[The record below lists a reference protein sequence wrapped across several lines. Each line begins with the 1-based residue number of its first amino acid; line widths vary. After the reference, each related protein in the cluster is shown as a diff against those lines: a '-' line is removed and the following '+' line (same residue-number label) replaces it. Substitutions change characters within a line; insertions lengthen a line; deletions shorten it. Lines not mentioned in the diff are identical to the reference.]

1 MVSNE
6 NYEIW
11 MMDYLDGN
19 LSDADRALLFHFLEQ
34 NPHLKEELEGL
45 DKAVVSPQEE
55 VFVSK
60 HMLLKASVELADIP
74 YPEYVAIKE
83 VESGLENDELH
94 WKASYLKQ
102 DKTRS
107 TLFALYSK
115 VILKADLSLRYP
127 LQSSLKRVVWMPVL
141 TVSTFK
147 WIGAAAA
154 IVFLLSI
161 GSVSLIQKTR
171 VRDNIVAVNNR
182 ATPVLQPKTTAKIET
197 PDVIQ
202 EKSVRLKTKPVP
214 LVVKKES
221 ILVTNPKPPFE
232 TIKIEPLSSKK
243 IHLIKTQHINAYE
256 IGLNAMMPILI
267 ANNLADRK
275 DDQRV
280 LQSHLSQQSEQLTR
294 NARMVTGSIKV
305 INFLAGNETKVKK
318 VLNQDGQMVAYQ
330 VESDNISIR
339 QRIKSTPVTN

>member
-1 MVSNE
+1 MISKE

-19 LSDADRALLFHFLEQ
+19 LSDTDRALLFHFLEQ
-34 NPHLKEELEGL
+34 NPHLKEELKDLE
-45 DKAVVSPQEE
+45 KTVISPQEE
-55 VFVSK
+55 VFAPK
-60 HMLLKASVELADIP
+60 YILLKGSTELSDFP

-83 VESGLENDELH
+83 VESGLDSDELH

-107 TLFALYSK
+107 TLFSLYSK
-115 VILKADLSLRYP
+115 VILKADLRLRYP

-147 WIGAAAA
+147 RIGAAAA

-171 VRDNIVAVNNR
+171 VSDNIVAVNDTS
-182 ATPVLQPKTTAKIET
+182 TPVLQPKTIAKIET
-197 PDVIQ
+197 PNVIQ
-202 EKSVRLKTKPVP
+202 EKSVPLKTKPVP
-214 LVVKKES
+214 VVVKKES
-221 ILVTNPKPPFE
+221 ILVTYPKPPFE
-232 TIKIEPLSSKK
+232 TIKIEPLFSKK
-243 IHLIKTQHINAYE
+243 IHPIKTQYINAYE
-256 IGLNAMMPILI
+256 LGLNAMMPILI
-267 ANNLADRK
+267 ANNLADKK
-275 DDQRV
+275 DDQRI
-280 LQSHLSQQSEQLTR
+280 LQSHLIQQSEQLTR

-318 VLNQDGQMVAYQ
+318 VLNQDGQMIAYQ